1 MSIVEFQLC
10 SECNDCS
17 YCYDAISVINVSLS
31 LFRDIFQFK
40 TTDISNNTL
49 PSAILSDPMAD
60 ISYNVISS
68 LYPEINPAHTMMDHT
83 HSLNALILNGV
94 QSYSNLIKHDFV
106 RYIGYMLFNTPHA
119 TGLFTNIT
127 EMKDEIEVFGWNNKV
142 NIETILSN
150 CYNAGNGLS
159 NSDIS
164 NSNITRNIMLQIA
177 EKCIERL
184 DVSTNG
190 IIDTVDIQPVPF
202 IEGDTINYLFSI
214 TPSPTQHILTN
225 RPNPIPK
232 RTYKITILLTD
243 NITNLNTIPT
253 DSVSDQNHATVVNY
267 GVPQVSDYN
276 YP

>member
-1 MSIVEFQLC
+1 
-10 SECNDCS
+10 
-17 YCYDAISVINVSLS
+17 
-31 LFRDIFQFK
+31 
-40 TTDISNNTL
+40 
-49 PSAILSDPMAD
+49 
-60 ISYNVISS
+60 
-68 LYPEINPAHTMMDHT
+68 
-83 HSLNALILNGV
+83 
-94 QSYSNLIKHDFV
+94 
-106 RYIGYMLFNTPHA
+106 
-119 TGLFTNIT
+119 
-127 EMKDEIEVFGWNNKV
+127 MKDEIEVFGWNNKV

-159 NSDIS
+159 NSDIY